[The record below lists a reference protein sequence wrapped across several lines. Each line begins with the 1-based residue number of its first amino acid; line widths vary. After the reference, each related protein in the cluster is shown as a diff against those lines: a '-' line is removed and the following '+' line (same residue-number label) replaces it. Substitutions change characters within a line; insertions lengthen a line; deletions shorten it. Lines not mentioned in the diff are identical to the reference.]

1 MLSLWKALLAS
12 TLAIVSMAPGANG
25 QNYPGP
31 GVVTGDTFTHDPTVV
46 KTPSGGYLMAYTA
59 PGIGLKTSTD
69 RTNWR
74 DAGLAWTNANAPWTQ
89 PYTGSNNANL
99 WAPDLSYHNGKYYMY
114 YSASTF
120 GSRKSAIFL
129 ATSTTGAAGS
139 WTNLGV
145 VIETTANSAYNAID
159 PNLIVDA
166 QGKWWLS
173 FGSFGNGLKLIAID
187 PATGKRSGTSM
198 TDIASRGSGGAIE
211 APVIVRNGNY
221 YYLWV
226 SFDKCCQGA
235 ASTYNIRV
243 GRSTSVQGPY
253 VDRDG
258 KQLMAGGG
266 TLVMAS
272 HDTIR
277 GPGHNAVFTDT
288 DADVLVYHY
297 YRQSDGQAQIGI
309 NLLRYDNGWP
319 VAY

>member
-1 MLSLWKALLAS
+1 MLSLCKLVLGGALAV
-12 TLAIVSMAPGANG
+12 VSMAPAVNG
-25 QNYPGP
+25 QSYPGP
-31 GVVTGDTFTHDPTVV
+31 GPVSGSTFAHDPTVV

-59 PGIGLKTSTD
+59 PGIALKTSTD

-74 DAGLAWTNANAPWTQ
+74 DAGLAWNNANAPWTQ
-89 PYTGSNNANL
+89 PYTGKTNENL

-129 ATSTTGAAGS
+129 ATSSTGAAGS
-139 WTNLGV
+139 WKNHGV
-145 VIETTANSAYNAID
+145 VIETQANSAYNAID

-173 FGSFGNGLKLIAID
+173 FGSFGNGLKLISIN
-187 PATGKRSGTSM
+187 PSTGMRSGSKM
-198 TDIASRGSGGAIE
+198 VDIASRGSSGAIE
-211 APVIVRNGNY
+211 APVISRRGKY

-226 SFDKCCQGA
+226 SFDSCCKAA

-243 GRSTSVQGPY
+243 GRSTNIEGPY
-253 VDRDG
+253 VDRNG
-258 KQLMAGGG
+258 KNMMSGGG
-266 TLVMAS
+266 SLVLAS
-272 HDTIR
+272 HGSIR
-277 GPGHNAVFTDT
+277 GPGHNTVFTDN

-297 YRQSDGQAQIGI
+297 YRQSDGQAQLGI
-309 NLLRYDNGWP
+309 NLLRYENDWP

>member
-1 MLSLWKALLAS
+1 MLSLWRVLLGGA
-12 TLAIVSMAPGANG
+12 LAIVSMAPGTNA

-31 GVVTGDTFTHDPTVV
+31 GVVKGDTFTHDPTVI
-46 KTPSGGYLMAYTA
+46 KTPSGSYLMAYTA

-69 RTNWR
+69 RTTWR
-74 DAGLAWTNANAPWTQ
+74 DAGLVWTNANAPWTA

-99 WAPDLSYHNGKYYMY
+99 WAPDLSYHNGKYYLY

-129 ATSTTGAAGS
+129 ATSPSGAAGS

-145 VIETTANSAYNAID
+145 VIETTASSAYNAID

-211 APVIVRNGNY
+211 APVITRKGNY

-258 KQLMAGGG
+258 KQMMAGGG

-272 HDTIR
+272 HGAIR

-297 YRQSDGQAQIGI
+297 YRQSDGEAQLGI

>member
-1 MLSLWKALLAS
+1 MLSSLKYLLGGA
-12 TLAIVSMAPGANG
+12 LAILSITPSVNG
-25 QNYPGP
+25 QTYPGP
-31 GVVTGDTFTHDPTVV
+31 GAVSGSTFAHDPTVV
-46 KTPSGGYLMAYTA
+46 KTPNGQYLMAYTA
-59 PGIGLKTSTD
+59 PGIALKTSSD
-69 RTNWR
+69 RTVWR
-74 DAGLAWTNANAPWTQ
+74 DAGLAFTNANAPWTQ
-89 PYTGSNNANL
+89 PYTGATNENL
-99 WAPDLSYHNGKYYMY
+99 WAPDLSYHNGKYYLY

-145 VIETTANSAYNAID
+145 VIETNANSAYNAID

-166 QGKWWLS
+166 SGKWWLS
-173 FGSFGNGLKLIAID
+173 FGSFGNGLKLISIN
-187 PATGKRSGTSM
+187 PSTGMRSGTSM
-198 TDIASRGSGGAIE
+198 VDIASRGSGGAIE

-226 SFDKCCQGA
+226 SFDRCCQAA

-243 GRSTSVQGPY
+243 GRSTNVQGPY
-253 VDRDG
+253 VDRNG
-258 KQLMAGGG
+258 INMMSGGG
-266 TLVMAS
+266 TVVLAS
-272 HDTIR
+272 HGTIR
-277 GPGHNAVFTDT
+277 GPGHNTVFKDN

-297 YRQSDGQAQIGI
+297 YRQSDGQAQLGI